1 MKTGSASV
9 LAFVLQIHRCGEPKF
24 LESSACKA
32 MAQKSPTIS
41 GNNLP
46 YGDLTS
52 EVTRRRVTMA
62 TRKERFTKKSDE
74 ARVISSPLDL
84 EQVPSSVAGPTEPLA
99 PPPSP
104 VEDCRI

>member
-1 MKTGSASV
+1 
-9 LAFVLQIHRCGEPKF
+9 
-24 LESSACKA
+24 
-32 MAQKSPTIS
+32 MAQKSPTVN

-46 YGDLTS
+46 YGDLAS
-52 EVTRRRVTMA
+52 EVTKRRVTTA

-74 ARVISSPLDL
+74 ARAISSPLDL
-84 EQVPSSVAGPTEPLA
+84 EQVPSSVAGPTEPPA

>member
-1 MKTGSASV
+1 MEAILDV
-9 LAFVLQIHRCGEPKF
+9 QAV
-24 LESSACKA
+24 
-32 MAQKSPTIS
+32 AQKSPTIN

-46 YGDLTS
+46 HGDLAS
-52 EVTRRRVTMA
+52 KVSRRRVTMA

-74 ARVISSPLDL
+74 ARAISSTLDL
-84 EQVPSSVAGPTEPLA
+84 EQVPSSVASPTEPPA